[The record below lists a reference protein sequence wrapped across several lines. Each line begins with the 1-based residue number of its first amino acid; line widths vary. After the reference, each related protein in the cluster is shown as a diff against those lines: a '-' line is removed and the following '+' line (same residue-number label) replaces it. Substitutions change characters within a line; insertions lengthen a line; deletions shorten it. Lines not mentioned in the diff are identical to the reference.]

1 MKYTPDPKDT
11 ADAINRYAY
20 HRPKDEGQTAR
31 YETIRA
37 KAGEY
42 AQFLLTACPKSREL
56 ATALTKLDE
65 VMFFANA
72 SIARN
77 E

>member
-1 MKYTPDPKDT
+1 MTEQQQKDL
-11 ADAINRYAY
+11 INRFMYHEPKGDQSGRYAEL
-20 HRPKDEGQTAR
+20 RTAV
-31 YETIRA
+31 RA
-37 KAGEY
+37 LAV
-42 AQFLLTACPKSREL
+42 QIVQLTPVSREQS
-56 ATALTKLDE
+56 TALTKLDE